1 MKGIHDMGQ
10 ISKLAEN
17 AYETAVAHGWYDTPV
32 SFGEEVVLCHSE
44 LSEALQEFRVGGFGT
59 RKDKITEELADT
71 VIRIFTLSSRHQLDI
86 EVAILKKMEK
96 NKDRPYRHG
105 GKLL

>member
-17 AYETAVAHGWYDTPV
+17 AYETAVAHGWYDTP
-32 SFGEEVVLCHSE
+32 VVLCHSE

-86 EVAILKKMEK
+86 EAAILKKMEK